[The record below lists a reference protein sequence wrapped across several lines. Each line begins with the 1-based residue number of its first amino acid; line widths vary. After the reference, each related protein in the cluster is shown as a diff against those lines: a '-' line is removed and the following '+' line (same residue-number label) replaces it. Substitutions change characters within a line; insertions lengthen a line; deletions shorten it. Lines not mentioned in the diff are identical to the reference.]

1 MNKLSIIIL
10 NYNTPDLV
18 YDCLKSIKKFVSI
31 DYEVIL
37 VENGSKEDSRISD
50 AEIKKV
56 MPENSHLI
64 VSETNLGFGKGNN
77 LGATK
82 ATGDILFLMNSDTIL
97 VDDSVNKL
105 TDFLLSHEEIGAL
118 SPVIYHPD
126 GSVQHNF
133 FAKFQTLAGV
143 LFRRY
148 NFQEIDPPAGGQKEY
163 FYADIVIGA
172 AMMVRKK
179 LFEEIKGFDPNIFM
193 YLEDDDICKRMVDKG
208 YKNAVL
214 TTAKIIHKEGASIK
228 KNSNRKK
235 LYYESQTYF
244 WKKHNGFLPTLLM
257 RIIRWPYKLMKTR

>member
-18 YDCLKSIKKFVSI
+18 YDCLRSIKKFVTI
-31 DYEVIL
+31 NYEVIL
-37 VENGSKEDSRISD
+37 VDNGSKIENRIQKTEYSK
-50 AEIKKV
+50 IMSSNCQLV
-56 MPENSHLI
+56 
-64 VSETNLGFGKGNN
+64 VSEINLGFGKGNN

-82 ATGDILFLMNSDTIL
+82 ATGDILFLMNSDTVL
-97 VDDSVNKL
+97 VDDSVKKL

-148 NFQEIDPPAGGQKEY
+148 NFQEINSNEEY

-179 LFEEIKGFDPNIFM
+179 LFDEIKGFDPNIFM